1 MSSGM
6 NKKIL
11 LISANVHNIPYPVYP
26 VGISYLKSYLHKY
39 LPDKYEI
46 ITFDY
51 NTDNCELLN
60 KMLIDNGFMLI
71 GISFRNFDD
80 STNVYKE
87 NIFIHNYKVI
97 INQIRE
103 KSHAPIVIGGTGF
116 SVFPKILFDELKP
129 DFGIKGEG
137 EKSLKQLILNIEN
150 NIPITKIE
158 GLVYRDFEGNIQIND
173 HKKYIT
179 APELRFEDKWV
190 DYYWREGGMLNIQ
203 TKRGCPY
210 QCIFCSYPLIDGQR
224 VRTLNARTV
233 VHNIEELYFSKGISY
248 FFFTDSLFNIHKE
261 YNAEL
266 ANRLIESKAK
276 INWGAYFS
284 PSNMTFEDLKLYQKS
299 GLSHVEFGSDSLSN
313 SQLEKYGKKFHF
325 EDIKQESEYCSNLGI
340 FYAHYLI
347 LGGYGET
354 EKSLNETF
362 AHSKE
367 LGFTI
372 FFPYIGMR
380 VYPHTKMCEIAIN
393 EGIIKSSNELINPVY
408 YISKNIDIDQ
418 IKPLAKATG
427 QRWVFADDKPS
438 PFMKQLRK
446 RGRKGLLWEYFRYS

>member
-1 MSSGM
+1 M

-26 VGISYLKSYLHKY
+26 VGVSYLKSYLRTH
-39 LPDKYEI
+39 LSADYEI
-46 ITFDY
+46 ITFDL
-51 NTDNCELLN
+51 NTENSESLNNLLTDNDFL
-60 KMLIDNGFMLI
+60 LI
-71 GISFRNFDD
+71 GISLRNFDD

-87 NIFIHNYKVI
+87 NIFISNYKKVI
-97 INQIRE
+97 NKIRE
-103 KSHAPIVIGGTGF
+103 NSTAPVLIGGTGF
-116 SVFPKILFDELKP
+116 SVFPEILFEELKP

-137 EKSLKQLILNIEN
+137 EESLKQLILNIEHN
-150 NIPITKIE
+150 APVTDIE
-158 GLVYRDFEGNIQIND
+158 GLIYRDGEGNIRMNE
-173 HKKYIT
+173 HKTYIA

-190 DYYWREGGMLNIQ
+190 DYYWREGGMLNVQ

-210 QCIFCSYPLIDGQR
+210 NCIFCSYPLIDGR
-224 VRTLNARTV
+224 HVRTLDAKTV
-233 VHNIEELYFSKGISY
+233 VRNIEELYFSKGVSY

-261 YNAEL
+261 YNEEL
-266 ANRLIESKAK
+266 AHRLLESKAK

-284 PSNMTFEDLKLYQKS
+284 PSNMTLEDLTLYQKS
-299 GLSHVEFGSDSLSN
+299 GLLHVEFGSDSLSD
-313 SQLEKYGKKFHF
+313 SQLENYGKKFHF
-325 EDIKQESEYCSNLGI
+325 EDIRRQSEYCGKLGL

-362 AHSKE
+362 EHSKE

-380 VYPHTKMCEIAIN
+380 VYPNTKMCEIAIN
-393 EGIIKSSNELINPVY
+393 EGIIKSPNELITPIY
-408 YISKNIDIDQ
+408 YVSKNIDADSIR
-418 IKPLAKATG
+418 PLAEATG

-438 PFMKQLRK
+438 PFMEQLRK
-446 RGRKGLLWEYFRYS
+446 RGRKGLLWEYFRYT

>member
-1 MSSGM
+1 M
-6 NKKIL
+6 NRKIL

-26 VGISYLKSYLHKY
+26 IGISYLKSYLHTH
-39 LPDKYEI
+39 LPDNYDI
-46 ITFDY
+46 ITHDL
-51 NTDNCELLN
+51 NTDNGESLNNLLSGN
-60 KMLIDNGFMLI
+60 DFLLV
-71 GISFRNFDD
+71 GISLRNFDD

-87 NIFIHNYKVI
+87 NIFVSKYKDVI
-97 INQIRE
+97 TRIRR
-103 KSHAPIVIGGTGF
+103 KSNAPIVIGGTGF
-116 SVFPKILFDELKP
+116 SVFPEILFDELKP

-137 EKSLKQLILNIEN
+137 EESLKQLIAGMSN
-150 NIPITKIE
+150 NTSVKEIE
-158 GLVYRDFEGNIQIND
+158 GLVYKDPEGNIQINE

-190 DYYWREGGMLNIQ
+190 DYYWREAGMLNVQ

-210 QCIFCSYPLIDGQR
+210 SCIFCSYPLIDGKR
-224 VRTLNARTV
+224 VRTLDAVTV
-233 VHNIEELYFSKGISY
+233 VHNIEELYFSKGVSY

-261 YNAEL
+261 YNEEL

-284 PSNMTFEDLKLYQKS
+284 PSDMTFEDLKLYRKS
-299 GLSHVEFGSDSLSN
+299 GLLHVEFGSDSLSD
-313 SQLEKYGKKFHF
+313 SQLENYGKKFHF
-325 EDIKQESEYCSNLGI
+325 EDIKQQSEYCSRLNL

-347 LGGYGET
+347 LAGYGET

-362 AHSKE
+362 EHSKE

-380 VYPHTKMCEIAIN
+380 IYPNTKICEIAIN
-393 EGIIKSSNELINPVY
+393 EGIIKSPNELINPVY
-408 YISKNIDIDQ
+408 YISKDIDAEK
-418 IKPLAKATG
+418 IRLLALKTG

-438 PFMKQLRK
+438 SFMEQLRK
-446 RGRKGLLWEYFRYS
+446 RGRKGLLWEYFRYG